1 MNKLYSIWL
10 LCMPLLHVS
19 AGNHLPAMGNGL
31 TQVLGVNVK
40 DTIVEDEIAKEDE
53 LIEEVIK
60 SRTAPKK
67 EKVQYFNQVTKYG
80 FKNLFSNYSYNSTLP
95 YNAQVNPQA
104 EIFVQDYMKVHGI
117 YLQKMKGWG
126 QPYFNLIESVL
137 QQYGL
142 PRELKYIAVI
152 ESNLSTGATS
162 YAGAG
167 GPWQFMPYTARDYG
181 LVVNGYLDERRD
193 YYKSTHAAA
202 RYLLSLYRE
211 MHDWLLV
218 MAAYNGGPGRV
229 YSAMKKS
236 GSKDFWDLQYYLPAE
251 SRTYVKRFIA
261 THYIMEGS
269 GGVTTTGGSLLY
281 GYDFSG
287 TENNGRTNYGNTRDK
302 QHPYKTKAALTA
314 EELVEVEVL
323 SISGKYNSLVI
334 AKTIAM
340 DIALF
345 NHFNPNFDGTM
356 SSTGNFDLRL
366 PPDKMQLFVANK
378 YPILN
383 ESIQVLLNGAVVP
396 VNKMVYPKVKEK
408 KKS

>member
-1 MNKLYSIWL
+1 MNQLISIPFLCL
-10 LCMPLLHVS
+10 LLLFISVGKNS
-19 AGNHLPAMGNGL
+19 FPMGSGL
-31 TQVLGVNVK
+31 QQVNVI
-40 DTIVEDEIAKEDE
+40 DTLIEEDTVKENK

-60 SRTAPKK
+60 SRALPKK
-67 EKVQYFNQVTKYG
+67 EKVQYFNQVAKYG
-80 FKNLFSNYSYNSTLP
+80 FKNLFSNYSYNTSLP
-95 YNAQVNPQA
+95 YDAQVNPNA
-104 EIFVQDYMKVHGI
+104 EFFVRDYIKIHGN
-117 YLQKMKGWG
+117 YLQDMKGWG

-162 YAGAG
+162 NAGAG

-202 RYLLSLYRE
+202 RYLLVLYRQ

-236 GSKDFWDLQYYLPAE
+236 GSKNFWDLQYYLPAE

-261 THYIMEGS
+261 THFIMEGS
-269 GGVTTTGGSLLY
+269 GGVTTIGGAM
-281 GYDFSG
+281 GMDNFPG
-287 TENNGRTNYGNTRDK
+287 MENNSPATNGK
-302 QHPYKTKAALTA
+302 QNSTNTKAALSA
-314 EELVEVEVL
+314 EELADVEML
-323 SISGKYNSLVI
+323 PISGKYNSLVI
-334 AKTIAM
+334 AKNLTM
-340 DIALF
+340 DIGLF
-345 NHFNPNFDGTM
+345 NHYNPNFDAIM
-356 SSTGNFDLRL
+356 SSTGNFGLRL
-366 PPDKMQLFVANK
+366 PPDKMKLFVANK

-383 ESIQVLLNGAVVP
+383 ESVQVLLSGTNIPVGSP
-396 VNKMVYPKVKEK
+396 VNKMAYPKAKEK
-408 KKS
+408 KKSW